1 MKSSSRRRRLVV
13 LTALA
18 LVIVAQMVVGQCNGS
33 RTTINAFK
41 TTPHSSSSSSP
52 RGHFSNL
59 LPKRWVPFSA
69 PSRKH
74 NDLGLQTWR
83 LP

>member
-1 MKSSSRRRRLVV
+1 MKSSRRRRLAV

-18 LVIVAQMVVGQCNGS
+18 LVIVVQMVVGHCNGS

-41 TTPHSSSSSSP
+41 TTPHSP